1 MTDRQ
6 HIESYMRTRVQTLM
20 RHDWW
25 IAGVAAGTAPS
36 EWETIQYG
44 RDTSLAYLHNGSSM
58 SDAIG
63 RGFAAMYTYAY
74 SDIKD
79 SIRRITGNRHAV
91 TATSDVDVYK
101 SQLVGK
107 PLFYNADLVDWFDLI
122 ARSPLSITQKKLA
135 VLYCL
140 GWTVTE
146 MADDLGLSLR
156 STQRWWA
163 AALPILKG
171 QLQ

>member
-1 MTDRQ
+1 
-6 HIESYMRTRVQTLM
+6 
-20 RHDWW
+20 
-25 IAGVAAGTAPS
+25 
-36 EWETIQYG
+36 
-44 RDTSLAYLHNGSSM
+44 M

-63 RGFAAMYTYAY
+63 RGFTAMYALAY

-79 SIRRITGNRHAV
+79 SIRRTTGTRHAV
-91 TATSDVDVYK
+91 AATSDVDVYT
-101 SQLVGK
+101 SPFSVYDTLH
-107 PLFYNADLVDWFDLI
+107 YDWLDMV
-122 ARSPLSITQKKLA
+122 ARAPLSITQKKLV